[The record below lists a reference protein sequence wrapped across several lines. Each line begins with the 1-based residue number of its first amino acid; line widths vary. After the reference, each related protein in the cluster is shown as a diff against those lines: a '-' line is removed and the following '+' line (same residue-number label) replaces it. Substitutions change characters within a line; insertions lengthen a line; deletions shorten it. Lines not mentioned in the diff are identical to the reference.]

1 MYQIQLTKQ
10 VHQAVRRMPPDMVE
24 MFQYKVNELAAKS
37 NGSQDTHQKPRGF
50 KGHRF
55 YVDEWHVLYEIND
68 NSLDILSCNHRSAR
82 RCIEMT
88 VQIIERDRRPEWAVI
103 SYEMYQQ
110 LLEDSEMLQDIRDYE
125 AAKKALQS
133 DEELI
138 PGNVTYAIL
147 EGEKPIKVWRKYR
160 GMTQSELS
168 EMAGITKA
176 YLSQI
181 ETGKRAGTPDVLNK
195 LAKALGLTLDEIRS
209 S

>member
-24 MFQYKVNELAAKS
+24 MFRYKVNEIAAKS
-37 NGSQDTHQKPRGF
+37 NGAQNASQKTRGF

-55 YVDEWHVLYEIND
+55 YVDEWHILYEVDANK
-68 NSLDILSCNHRSAR
+68 LAILSCNHRSAR

-88 VQIIERDRRPEWAVI
+88 VQIIERDRRPEWAVL

-138 PGNVTYAIL
+138 PSNVTYSIL
-147 EGEKPIKVWRKYR
+147 EGERPIKVWRKYR
-160 GMTQSELS
+160 GMTQRELS

-181 ETGKRAGTPDVLNK
+181 ETGKRAGTPDVLSK
-195 LAKALGLTLDEIRS
+195 LAKALGLTLEEIRS